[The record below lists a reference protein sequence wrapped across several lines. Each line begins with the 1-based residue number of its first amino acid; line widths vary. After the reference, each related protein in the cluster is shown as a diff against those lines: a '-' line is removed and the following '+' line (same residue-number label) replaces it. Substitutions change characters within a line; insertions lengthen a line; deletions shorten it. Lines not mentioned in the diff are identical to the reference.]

1 MRLTESK
8 ILQLK
13 TVEVATFKIEE
24 NIKGVKKF
32 NLNGDFDLIVSS
44 QNDKAYKGL
53 KFKLNLNNKSQNA
66 AIKAKVEIIALFDV
80 DRSLSEKEQDKY
92 ILYNGLSII
101 YGIVRGMIFQACS
114 VVPPEFRLLPSV
126 NIKEFVIEK
135 IKENPISTDNS

>member
-114 VVPPEFRLLPSV
+114 AVPPEFRLLPSV

-135 IKENPISTDNS
+135 IKEKTISTDNS

>member
-80 DRSLSEKEQDKY
+80 DRSLPEKEQDKY

-101 YGIVRGMIFQACS
+101 YGIVRGMIYQACS
-114 VVPPEFRLLPSV
+114 IVPPEFRLLPSV
-126 NIKEFVIEK
+126 NIKEFVKDK
-135 IKENPISTDNS
+135 IKEKIMATDK